1 MAGNDGA
8 ASLHCV
14 AMRVIALNASGG
26 ITVGTSPVY
35 VTNNLTRI
43 DFNPD
48 IETGPEISDRN
59 ASGNLAV
66 TFRLP
71 DLIKRLTGTV
81 EIVTPDPELEVI
93 LTGGNTLVSGT
104 NVVGMQYP
112 ALNTDAL
119 PNGVS
124 VEAWTRAVVNGRQPT
139 DFPYMR
145 WVFPMGKF
153 RKSNRSIDI
162 NRMGSTFEGFW
173 YENPNWGSGSSI
185 QPFAYDTSRVV
196 QWARDTTYPAPVLG
210 ATKA

>member
-14 AMRVIALNASGG
+14 AMRVIALSATG
-26 ITVGTSPVY
+26 TVIPGTSPVY
-35 VTNNLTRI
+35 TTNNLTRI

-48 IETGPEISDRN
+48 IEAGPEISDRN
-59 ASGNLAV
+59 AGGGLAV

-71 DLIKRLTGTV
+71 DIVKRLVGTV

-93 LTGGNTLVSGT
+93 LSGGNTLVSAT
-104 NVVGMQYP
+104 NVQGMQYP
-112 ALNTDAL
+112 ALNVESS

-124 VEAWTRAVVNGRQPT
+124 VEAWTRSVVNGRQPT

-145 WVFPMGKF
+145 WVFPLGKF
-153 RKSNRSIDI
+153 RKSNRVIDI
-162 NRMGSTFEGFW
+162 NRMGNVFEGFW
-173 YENPNWGSGSSI
+173 YENPNWGSGVTA
-185 QPFAYDTSRVV
+185 QPWAYDSSKVV
-196 QWARDTTYPAPVLG
+196 QWAKDTTYPASALG

>member
-14 AMRVIALNASGG
+14 AIRVIALNATGG
-26 ITVGTSPVY
+26 ITPGTSPVY
-35 VTNNLTRI
+35 TTNNLTRI

-48 IETGPEISDRN
+48 IEAGPEISDRN
-59 ASGNLAV
+59 AGGGLAV

-71 DLIKRLTGTV
+71 DIVKRLTGVV

-93 LTGGNTLVSGT
+93 LSGGNTLVSAT
-104 NVVGMQYP
+104 NVQGMQYP
-112 ALNTDAL
+112 ALNIEAS

-124 VEAWTRAVVNGRQPT
+124 LEAWTRSVVNGRQPT

-145 WVFPMGKF
+145 WVFPLGKF
-153 RKSNRSIDI
+153 RKSNRTIDI
-162 NRMGSTFEGFW
+162 NRMASVFDGFW
-173 YENPNWGSGSSI
+173 YENPNWGAGPTA
-185 QPFAYDTSRVV
+185 QPWTYDSSRVV
-196 QWARDTTYPAPVLG
+196 QWAKDTAYPVSALG